1 MQKYAKIINEKT
13 KECSVGLGTNDS
25 YYQSIKMTLMDVEQA
40 YNGQWYLVGYVPQEP
55 IEDKQKEVRAIR
67 NDYLSKYDFTQ
78 LVDAPFTEQEKEKY
92 AQYRQYLRDY
102 TNQENWWEQ
111 NPLTFEEWS
120 ATNAF

>member
-1 MQKYAKIINEKT
+1 MLKYAKIINEET
-13 KECSVGLGTNDS
+13 KQCSVGLGTNNS
-25 YYQSIKMTLMDVEQA
+25 YYQSIGMFLMDVEQA
-40 YNGQWYLVGYVPQEP
+40 YNSQWYLVGYAPQEP
-55 IEDKQKEVRAIR
+55 VEDKQKEVRAIR

-111 NPLTFEEWS
+111 NPLTYEEWS